1 MSTRVMLTF
10 DVDFQ
15 FLWIGTFRKT
25 TLRELSRGEFG
36 ARVGIHRILD
46 LLEEESLKATFFIP
60 GKVAEV
66 YPELV
71 MKIKEDGHEIGLHGY
86 IHERWTDLD
95 FNDEKQ
101 VIEKGKRS
109 LESLIG
115 TEITG
120 FRSPALD
127 LNLHSPGL
135 LLESGIKYDS
145 SLSAQDFEPYY
156 LRIGDKVDLDGNLIF
171 GEEST
176 LMEFPMP
183 WELDDFPYF
192 SHGRHT
198 GLASPAEVKA
208 RWSEEIEYAKNIP
221 DSIVTYTMHPQVI
234 GRGPR
239 IEMLRAFIKEQKN
252 EVEFSTMNDSYNFYN
267 KQ

>member
-1 MSTRVMLTF
+1 MSTKVMLTF

-25 TLRELSRGEFG
+25 TLRELSRGEYG

-46 LLEEESLKATFFIP
+46 LLKDEDLKATFFIP
-60 GKVAEV
+60 GKVAEI

-71 MKIKEDGHEIGLHGY
+71 LKIKNGGHEIGLHGY

-95 FNDEKQ
+95 FNEEKQ
-101 VIEKGKRS
+101 VIEKGKNS

-115 TEITG
+115 SDITG

-135 LLESGIKYDS
+135 LLDAGIKYDS
-145 SLSAQDFEPYY
+145 SLSAQDYEPYY
-156 LRIGDKVDLDGNLIF
+156 LRTGDKVNLDGNIQF
-171 GEEST
+171 GEESA

-198 GLASPAEVKA
+198 GLAAPSEVKA
-208 RWSEEIEYAKNIP
+208 RWCEELDYAKGIP

-239 IEMLRAFIKEQKN
+239 IEMVRDFIRTYKDK
-252 EVEFSTMNDSYNFYN
+252 VEFCTMKEVYNFYS
-267 KQ
+267 K